1 MVFQKIGETGLTN
14 PCDSSYYFF
23 AMQGTRQKSALPHQK
38 RALLLSELERVIE
51 YRFTNRRLLS
61 EALIHSSYAATSR
74 RGGIPDNQR
83 LEFFGDSVLGF
94 LVSNRL
100 LELYPESSEG
110 ELSRRKASLVD
121 AATLA
126 GIGLKIDLGKYLL
139 LSRGEEKT
147 GGRAKKTVL
156 ASAFEALLAAVFL
169 DGGSVCAGH
178 LVKRMYG
185 PLLEGEAGGDDGRDY
200 KTKLQELA
208 HSLRCMPPFYIL
220 DRITGPDHNLCFSV
234 TVMVGDECFARGTG
248 KTRKEAEQR
257 AARQG
262 IVLLEE
268 MSVRKTTGS
277 GSRMGHNL

>member
-1 MVFQKIGETGLTN
+1 
-14 PCDSSYYFF
+14 
-23 AMQGTRQKSALPHQK
+23 MQGTKQKYAQPHMK
-38 RALLLSELERVIE
+38 RALLLSQLERVID
-51 YRFTNRRLLS
+51 YRFTDRRLLS
-61 EALIHSSYAATSR
+61 EALIHRSYAAASR
-74 RGGIPDNQR
+74 RDGIPDNQR

-100 LELYPESSEG
+100 LELFPESSEG

-121 AATLA
+121 TATLA
-126 GIGLKIDLGKYLL
+126 GLGLKLDLGRYIL

-147 GGRAKKTVL
+147 GGRAKKTIL
-156 ASAFEALLAAVFL
+156 AAAFEALLAAVFL
-169 DGGSVCAGH
+169 DGGIACVEL

-234 TVMVGDECFARGTG
+234 TVMVGDECFAQGTG
-248 KTRKEAEQR
+248 KTRREAEQR

-262 IVLLEE
+262 LVLLEE
-268 MSVRKTTGS
+268 MSVQKTNDFANRT
-277 GSRMGHNL
+277 GHNL

>member
-1 MVFQKIGETGLTN
+1 MRETGLTK

-23 AMQGTRQKSALPHQK
+23 AMQGINMKSALPHQ
-38 RALLLSELERVIE
+38 RRTLLLSELERAIE

-61 EALIHSSYAATSR
+61 EALIHSSYAAASR
-74 RGGIPDNQR
+74 RDGIPDNQR

-94 LVSNRL
+94 FVSNRL
-100 LELYPESSEG
+100 LELFPESSEG
-110 ELSRRKASLVD
+110 ELSRRKASLID
-121 AATLA
+121 TATLA
-126 GIGLKIDLGKYLL
+126 ALGLKLDLGRYLL
-139 LSRGEEKT
+139 LSHGEEKT
-147 GGRAKKTVL
+147 GGRSKKTVL
-156 ASAFEALLAAVFL
+156 AAAFEALLGAVFL
-169 DGGSVCAGH
+169 DGGSVCAGL

-185 PLLEGEAGGDDGRDY
+185 PLLESETGGDDGRDY

-220 DRITGPDHNLCFSV
+220 DKITGPDHNLCFSV

-248 KTRKEAEQR
+248 KTRKDAEQR

-268 MSVRKTTGS
+268 MTGRKSTGS
-277 GSRMGHNL
+277 GNRMGHNL